1 MILLPS
7 PIEEILRSWIE
18 IAPFELPIGHV
29 ESPFVRFLALA
40 RISVC
45 SQGASGRESPD
56 RPAAGEPRAAFS
68 AADLTLWYNTP
79 LHS

>member
-29 ESPFVRFLALA
+29 ESPFVRFLALS
-40 RISVC
+40 RISVR
-45 SQGASGRESPD
+45 SQGASGLREP
-56 RPAAGEPRAAFS
+56 G
-68 AADLTLWYNTP
+68 
-79 LHS
+79 